1 MIERVV
7 ICLDN
12 ILGYL
17 RCITTVVARDWNQCG
32 DKNVCAVTRSTA
44 HHYMFML
51 CPWAM
56 RRCYQCMEH
65 SLFCN
70 VKSRSS
76 YIIIFVSSDW
86 NQCGYQNV
94 WAVT

>member
-44 HHYMFML
+44 LRVHVMSMGNEKML
-51 CPWAM
+51 PVYGAFIVLQ
-56 RRCYQCMEH
+56 REIT
-65 SLFCN
+65 
-70 VKSRSS
+70 V
-76 YIIIFVSSDW
+76 
-86 NQCGYQNV
+86 
-94 WAVT
+94 

>member
-44 HHYMFML
+44 LHVHVMSMGNEKML
-51 CPWAM
+51 PVYGAFIVLQ
-56 RRCYQCMEH
+56 REIT
-65 SLFCN
+65 
-70 VKSRSS
+70 V
-76 YIIIFVSSDW
+76 
-86 NQCGYQNV
+86 
-94 WAVT
+94 